1 MLTFV
6 AYRTTSTGLVFAIGP
21 IALTMANDKQ
31 GRPPEIGEAAADNMT
46 VRVKR
51 SHLAELDL
59 IATNEGRSRSE
70 TVRRVIAD
78 YLQARGR
85 DTVQIP
91 EAEYRAFVSDQYEYI
106 DAQTRFVRRLLVL
119 FGFLLLVEVGT
130 NYLPLM
136 YGVPVAVIAIAY
148 GVWASVQATRDRTAP
163 PQPPEV

>member
-1 MLTFV
+1 
-6 AYRTTSTGLVFAIGP
+6 
-21 IALTMANDKQ
+21 MANDKQ

-78 YLQARGR
+78 YLQSRGR
-85 DTVQIP
+85 DTVEIP
-91 EAEYRAFVSDQYEYI
+91 EGEYSTFVSDQYEYI

-136 YGVPVAVIAIAY
+136 YGAPLAAIAIGY
-148 GVWASVQATRDRTAP
+148 GVWASIQATRDRTAP
-163 PQPPEV
+163 PQPPDV